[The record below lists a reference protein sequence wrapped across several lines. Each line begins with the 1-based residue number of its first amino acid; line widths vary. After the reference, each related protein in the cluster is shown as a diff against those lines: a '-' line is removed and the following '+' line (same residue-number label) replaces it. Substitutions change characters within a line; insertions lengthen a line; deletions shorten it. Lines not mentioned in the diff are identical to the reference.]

1 MPVEKPLLLYSGR
14 ISIYK
19 HSNIILRVGS
29 SEDIVQEREG
39 ILRSSHLGFSPQI
52 HERAYDFFDDLDV
65 LSESCLGEVA
75 DEVTRSKLVLQW
87 LEKRVFEEQEEVQA
101 TLLQCLK
108 QINPPMRIDVK
119 NTIKIIRS
127 HCEEAYQLNKKRLER
142 ILQKKIS
149 VVWHQGLIHGGL
161 IERRIR
167 QNGFCCWRHSIPN
180 GLRGQDVAPYISLD
194 TLSEFPMDIA
204 LHVVKW
210 NWKYRP
216 HKIPFI
222 LEKMQLIENKQIEKI
237 TIDVRSHPQLSSQ
250 DLAAILGCSTDEKIS
265 VFEAR
270 RAIWRSKRV
279 VVAGQNIEVKTSV
292 DLQGKKDSR
301 FLQKRNRKERDLFS
315 RFQLGIQLD
324 NVGRYSLTP
333 EKEALYI
340 ASKISKSIVVDAF
353 GGCGGNTIAFARQKN
368 IQNVFCCEIDI
379 KRMSMAKHNAT
390 IYDVSS
396 KITFVSGDCT
406 LKMWPLDAMVFLDPP
421 WEAGM
426 EQMQK
431 WLIWAKENF
440 QFGIAKLPKEFYLP
454 NDEHFELILSPEGY
468 PRYMLHSW

>member
-1 MPVEKPLLLYSGR
+1 MPLEKPLLLYSGR
-14 ISIYK
+14 ISIYRY
-19 HSNIILRVGS
+19 SNVILRVGC
-29 SEDIVQEREG
+29 SEDIAQEREG
-39 ILRSSHLGFSPQI
+39 ILRSSHLGLSPQI
-52 HERAYDFFDDLDV
+52 HKRTDAFFDDLDV
-65 LSESCLGEVA
+65 LSESYLGEVA

-87 LEKRVFEEQEEVQA
+87 LDKRVFEEQDEVHA

-108 QINPPMRIDVK
+108 QINPPMKIDVK

-127 HCEEAYQLNKKRLER
+127 HCEEEHQLNKKKLER
-142 ILQKKIS
+142 ILRRKIS

-194 TLSEFPMDIA
+194 TLSEFPMDIL
-204 LHVVKW
+204 LHVLKW
-210 NWKYRP
+210 HWKYRP

-222 LEKMQLIENKQIEKI
+222 LDKMQLIENKQTEKI
-237 TIDVRSHPQLSSQ
+237 AINVRAHPKMSSQ
-250 DLAAILGCSTDEKIS
+250 DLATILDCSVDEKIS

-279 VVAGQNIEVKTSV
+279 VVAGQNIEVKASGF
-292 DLQGKKDSR
+292 LQGKKDPR

-315 RFQLGIQLD
+315 RFHLGIKLD
-324 NVGRYSLTP
+324 DVGRYSLTP

-340 ASKISKSIVVDAF
+340 ASKISKSIVLDAF
-353 GGCGGNTIAFARQKN
+353 GGCGGNAIAFARMKN
-368 IQNVFCCEIDI
+368 IQKVFCCEID
-379 KRMSMAKHNAT
+379 RDRLSMAKHNAS
-390 IYDVSS
+390 IYEISS
-396 KITFVSGDCT
+396 KIIFVLGDCT
-406 LKMWPLDAMVFLDPP
+406 LKKWSVDATIFLDPP

-431 WLIWAKENF
+431 WLMWAKENF
-440 QFGIAKLPKEFYLP
+440 QSGIAKLPKEFYLS
-454 NDEHFELILSPEGY
+454 NDEHFELIFSPEGY
-468 PRYMLHSW
+468 PRYMLYSW